1 MMAPC
6 SPVELRGRSRPA
18 RRRPRPA
25 TTSPGRRPERPGERG
40 ATRRMGRGS
49 YRWCSAKASWS
60 ARKRAS
66 SSTPG
71 PEAAGHDARRPDR
84 RVESVFQGDGHLE
97 VLPDH
102 REAAPLQRGPTEAV
116 VVLAPHED
124 LAWHAFGR
132 VRRQFGRTG
141 LDGVEHHLP
150 EAPTAVVGVHVVV
163 GGHLARGLAPHPAR
177 GREPVSRSDRDPP
190 VRLGMAPRASPL
202 IGDVG
207 LMAAR
212 LPCVR
217 GLAGVEDGLDG
228 RSFIGARV
236 AKDVAVRQGHDDLR
250 SG

>member
-6 SPVELRGRSRPA
+6 SPANWRAKPTSSSPSQASHDEPRSTSGASRWK
-18 RRRPRPA
+18 RRH
-25 TTSPGRRPERPGERG
+25 SSY
-40 ATRRMGRGS
+40 GRGS
-49 YRWCSAKASWS
+49 YRWCSAEGLLVGAKEGLVVDA
-60 ARKRAS
+60 
-66 SSTPG
+66 G
-71 PEAAGHDARRPDR
+71 PETAGHDARRPDR
-84 RVESVFQGDGHLE
+84 SVGSGFQRDGHLE

-102 REAAPLQRGPTEAV
+102 REAAPLQRGPTETV

-124 LAWHAFGR
+124 LARDAFGR
-132 VRRQFGRTG
+132 ARRQLGRTG

-150 EAPTAVVGVHVVV
+150 EPPSAVVGVHVVV
-163 GGHLARGLAPHPAR
+163 GGHLARGLAPHPAC

-212 LPCVR
+212 LACVR

-228 RSFIGARV
+228 RGFIGARM
-236 AKDVAVRQGHDDLR
+236 AKDVAVGQGHDDLR